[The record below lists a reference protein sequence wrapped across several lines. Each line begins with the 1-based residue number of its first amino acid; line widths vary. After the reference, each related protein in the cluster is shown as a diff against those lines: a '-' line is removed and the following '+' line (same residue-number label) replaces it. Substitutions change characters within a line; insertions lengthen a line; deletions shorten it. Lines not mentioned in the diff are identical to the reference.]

1 MSVISKT
8 TGGGRPKKTT
18 EEISDRKKIKVLKQA
33 MKEERASKAV
43 ILEELE
49 VLKERNKE
57 LRKENEVMSNKY
69 LALYD
74 ENDKL
79 QELLNTMQFRI
90 QQAAEKDGGLAGGDL
105 SDLTSKFDFLTKG
118 LSSGAEMQRAQRDMQ
133 M

>member
-1 MSVISKT
+1 MSVASRT
-8 TGGGRPKKTT
+8 TGRKKSKQTT

-33 MKEERASKAV
+33 MKDERAGKAV
-43 ILEELE
+43 VQEELD
-49 VLKERNKE
+49 VMKERNRE

-90 QQAAEKDGGLAGGDL
+90 QAAEKDGTLQGDL

-118 LSSGAEMQRAQRDMQ
+118 LSSGAEMQRAQKEMQ
-133 M
+133 V

>member
-1 MSVISKT
+1 MAETPSSNVDVTSRTSGGNNGNTGQGSGNSGGTMSVVSHSTK
-8 TGGGRPKKTT
+8 GGGRQKKST

-33 MKEERASKAV
+33 MKDDRAGKAV
-43 ILEELE
+43 VQEELDL
-49 VLKERNKE
+49 VKERMKE

-90 QQAAEKDGGLAGGDL
+90 
-105 SDLTSKFDFLTKG
+105 
-118 LSSGAEMQRAQRDMQ
+118 
-133 M
+133 